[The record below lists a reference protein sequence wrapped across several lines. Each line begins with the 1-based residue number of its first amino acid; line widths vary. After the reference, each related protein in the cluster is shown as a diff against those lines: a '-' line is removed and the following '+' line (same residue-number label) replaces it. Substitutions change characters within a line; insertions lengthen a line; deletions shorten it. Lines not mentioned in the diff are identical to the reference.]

1 MTTCEI
7 MVFGLSVNYLQ
18 TCVSVAR
25 LCSIGF
31 QMQAR
36 VRLKALTYTGTARS
50 YQLMYCAEQMMDL
63 AAMLAGFKRCKG

>member
-1 MTTCEI
+1 MTTCGI

-36 VRLKALTYTGTARS
+36 CG
-50 YQLMYCAEQMMDL
+50 
-63 AAMLAGFKRCKG
+63 